1 MQSLWV
7 DRSDPSEV
15 ARVAKKSIRKGLRI
29 FDTKMKLLGPDDC
42 FEVVTADETNT
53 ILLIPQNALDIND
66 RLLDSASV
74 LSYEAIVDSVRQ
86 TKPRRN

>member
-1 MQSLWV
+1 MLP
-7 DRSDPSEV
+7 RSDPSEV
-15 ARVAKKSIRKGLRI
+15 AQVAKKSIRKGLRI

-42 FEVVTADETNT
+42 LRVVTANKTNT

-74 LSYEAIVDSVRQ
+74 LSYEAIVDSVR
-86 TKPRRN
+86 